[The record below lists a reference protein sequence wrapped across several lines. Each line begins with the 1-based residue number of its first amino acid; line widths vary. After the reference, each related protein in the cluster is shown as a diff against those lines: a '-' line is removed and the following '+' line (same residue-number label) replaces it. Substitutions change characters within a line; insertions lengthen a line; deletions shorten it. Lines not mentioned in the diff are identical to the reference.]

1 MSFIFYYSNF
11 CQNCKYLLQQMSR
24 WPDTMKKEIHFI
36 NIDRRVRKPNGATY
50 VVLENSQEIL
60 LPPSVNQVPALLLL
74 NKGNQVLF
82 GQDILKY
89 FEPRQQKEQQQAT
102 RNNGEPMAFSWGGGG
117 GGGGSFGVVSD
128 NFSYLDQNAQD
139 LSTQGSGG
147 LRQMHNYAT
156 LDYQDDIQTPPDNYV
171 PDKVQ
176 GGMSLDQLSAQR
188 DQEIQMASKNQ
199 MGSNPNMPPMRR

>member
-1 MSFIFYYSNF
+1 
-11 CQNCKYLLQQMSR
+11 MSR

-82 GQDILKY
+82 GQDILKF

-102 RNNGEPMAFSWGGGG
+102 RNNGEPMAYSWAG
-117 GGGGSFGVVSD
+117 GGGGSGFGVVSD
-128 NFSYLDQNAQD
+128 NYSYLDQNAQD

-156 LDYQDDIQTPPDNYV
+156 LDFQDDIQTPPDNYV

-176 GGMSLDQLSAQR
+176 GGMTLDQLASQR
-188 DQEIQMASKNQ
+188 DQEIQMATKSQ
-199 MGSNPNMPPMRR
+199 MGAGGIANPNMNMPMKRA

>member
-1 MSFIFYYSNF
+1 
-11 CQNCKYLLQQMSR
+11 MSR

-82 GQDILKY
+82 GQDILKF

-102 RNNGEPMAFSWGGGG
+102 RNNGEPMAYSWA
-117 GGGGSFGVVSD
+117 GGSGGSGFGVVSD
-128 NFSYLDQNAQD
+128 NYSYLDQNAQD

-156 LDYQDDIQTPPDNYV
+156 LDFQDDIQTPPDNYV

-176 GGMSLDQLSAQR
+176 GGMTLDQLASQR
-188 DQEIQMASKNQ
+188 DQEIKMATKTQ
-199 MGSNPNMPPMRR
+199 MGAGGIANPNMNMPMKRA